1 MSAELSL
8 RERKKLETH
17 RAVWNAAV
25 ELFTAR
31 GYDNVS
37 VAEIAAAA
45 NVSKMTVFNYFP
57 TKEDLVF
64 GPMEEHIE
72 DLAKVVRERHTGETV
87 IAAMRRYVL
96 DRLADHD
103 PVTGL
108 NDSPGIMALR
118 RLITSTPSLEPRMRA
133 FVFRTQSALVDELAK
148 EADELT
154 AQVVAAQIIGTRGVL
169 MLANHRWIASG
180 RSADEAYPDA
190 VELTNRAFDL
200 LEQGIRI

>member
-1 MSAELSL
+1 
-8 RERKKLETH
+8 
-17 RAVWNAAV
+17 
-25 ELFTAR
+25 
-31 GYDNVS
+31 
-37 VAEIAAAA
+37 
-45 NVSKMTVFNYFP
+45 
-57 TKEDLVF
+57 
-64 GPMEEHIE
+64 MEEHIE
-72 DLAKVVRERHTGETV
+72 DLAKVVRERRTGETV

-96 DRLADHD
+96 ERLADRD

-108 NDSPGIMALR
+108 NDSTGIMALR

-133 FVFRTQSALVDELAK
+133 FVFRTQAALVDELTK
-148 EADELT
+148 ETDELT
-154 AQVVAAQIIGTRGVL
+154 AQVVAAQIIGTRSVL